1 MSYATERQQHARR
14 DLFAAAALTGLLA
27 AGRGTADGSGSDD
40 DLARH
45 AWALADGMLR
55 HESRLVAVDAK
66 GTNP

>member
-27 AGRGTADGSGSDD
+27 AGRGTADASGTAD
-40 DLARH
+40 DLARY

-55 HESRLVAVDAK
+55 LEPRLVAVDANA
-66 GTNP
+66 TNP

>member
-27 AGRGTADGSGSDD
+27 AGRGTADASGSDD
-40 DLARH
+40 DLARY

-55 HESRLVAVDAK
+55 HEPRLLGVDANA
-66 GTNP
+66 TNP

>member
-27 AGRGTADGSGSDD
+27 AGRGTADASGSAD
-40 DLARH
+40 DLARY

-55 HESRLVAVDAK
+55 HEPRLQAVDAE
-66 GTNP
+66 GPEP